1 MPPKYINATYY
12 NLINNTIL
20 NPINIDKYLIN
31 ITNTDDKLPNIIYLE
46 NHKYNR
52 YDEYDNGVIF
62 GGCGSGNTI
71 HIYSLYND
79 KKDAYT
85 QLFSNHLRVSS
96 KFIMFYLQ
104 KLREH
109 DIITWQDYL
118 LLTRLM
124 KNNTHKIRDLLNN
137 LISNAYFM
145 NNP

>member
-12 NLINNTIL
+12 NLVNNTIL

-62 GGCGSGNTI
+62 GGCGGGNTI

-85 QLFSNHLRVSS
+85 QLFSNHLRISS
-96 KFIMFYLQ
+96 KFIMFY
-104 KLREH
+104 
-109 DIITWQDYL
+109 
-118 LLTRLM
+118 
-124 KNNTHKIRDLLNN
+124 
-137 LISNAYFM
+137 
-145 NNP
+145 